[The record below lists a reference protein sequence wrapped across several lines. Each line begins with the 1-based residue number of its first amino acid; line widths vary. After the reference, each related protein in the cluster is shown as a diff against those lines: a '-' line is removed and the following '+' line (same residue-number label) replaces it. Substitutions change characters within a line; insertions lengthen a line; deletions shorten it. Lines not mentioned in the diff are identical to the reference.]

1 MPTDVDRQL
10 AAADAL
16 LERTRERYGSVSK
29 RARQR
34 RETEILHRL
43 GRIALA
49 DGAILVVAMVA
60 GLLLPTGIGIVGAS
74 LMWLALAVA
83 TLAFAVFPLTPV
95 PQAEALAHVPIK
107 ALPLTTERWLEGQ
120 RPALPAPVRSLID
133 SIGVKLETL
142 SPQLA
147 TLDDQSPAAAEVR
160 KLVGEQ
166 LPELVKGYQRVPV
179 PLRAVERNGVT
190 PDQQLAQSLSLIDDE
205 IAEMTEQLAQ
215 GDLDALA
222 TRGRYLQIRY
232 RDDEAT
238 AP

>member
-16 LERTRERYGSVSK
+16 LQRTRDRYGSVSK
-29 RARQR
+29 RSRQR
-34 RETEILHRL
+34 REAEILRRL
-43 GRIALA
+43 GRIAMA
-49 DGAILVVAMVA
+49 DGAILVVAIVA
-60 GLLLPTGIGIVGAS
+60 GLIMPNGIGIAGAT
-74 LMWLALAVA
+74 LMWLALVVA
-83 TLAFAVFPLTPV
+83 TLFFAIFPLVHLPE
-95 PQAEALAHVPIK
+95 AESLAHVPIK

-120 RPALPAPVRSLID
+120 RAALPPPVRSLID

-147 TLDDQSPAAAEVR
+147 TLDEQAPAAAEVR

-166 LPELVKGYQRVPV
+166 LPELLKGYQRVPE
-179 PLRAVERNGVT
+179 PLRGVERNGMS
-190 PDQQLAQSLSLIDDE
+190 PDQQLAQGLSLIDDE

-215 GDLDALA
+215 GDIDNLA

-232 RDDEAT
+232 RDDDG
-238 AP
+238 PQ